1 MPQNPPKWL
10 FVCSRNAWRS
20 RTAEAMYRNDG
31 RVRVRS
37 AGTSPQARIRVSE
50 RMLFEADTVFVME
63 DRHRQ
68 KLLRRFGA
76 SQLAG
81 KIVVL
86 EIPDRYTYMDVEL
99 QDELRDTVAPY
110 LPD

>member
-1 MPQNPPKWL
+1 
-10 FVCSRNAWRS
+10 
-20 RTAEAMYRNDG
+20 MYRHDG

-37 AGTSPQARIRVSE
+37 AGTSPSARVRVSE
-50 RMLFEADTVFVME
+50 RMLREADTIFVME

-68 KLLRRFGA
+68 KLLRRFGP
-76 SQLAG
+76 SPLG
-81 KIVVL
+81 NKIVVL

-99 QDELRDTVAPY
+99 QDELRDTVTPY

>member
-1 MPQNPPKWL
+1 MHPHPPQWL

-37 AGTSPQARIRVSE
+37 AGTSPRARVRVSA
-50 RMLFEADTVFVME
+50 RMLQEADTVFVME

-68 KLLRRFGA
+68 KLLRRFGHSA
-76 SQLAG
+76 LAR

-86 EIPDRYTYMDVEL
+86 EIPDRYTYMDIEL
-99 QDELRDTVAPY
+99 QDELRDTVGPY